1 LTDEQQISMVGR
13 LRHSTNDASRSGLS
27 DNYVVASPPLVQP
40 IDRTGTPA
48 CGTAQECRRF
58 WSVGDYSFDD
68 NGDDT
73 CCLDHVAYTTIR

>member
-1 LTDEQQISMVGR
+1 M
-13 LRHSTNDASRSGLS
+13 
-27 DNYVVASPPLVQP
+27 
-40 IDRTGTPA
+40 
-48 CGTAQECRRF
+48 GTAQEWRRF